1 MSELEKRVAEIVER
15 LVGDGVERGVQV
27 AVYRHGEQVVDVV
40 AGEAD
45 TGRPVTA
52 DTLFHVTST
61 GKGVTSTVVHTLVE
75 DGVLRYDMPIVELW
89 PEFGAN
95 GKDRATLRDAL
106 THSVGVPAVPAGTTP
121 ADLCDWARMCDLIAG
136 ATPWWEPGTRTGY
149 HPQTFGYVV
158 GEVVRRATG
167 KPIST
172 VLRERVAEPLGVGGE
187 LFFGVPDER
196 LGRVARHE
204 DAAAMAITPELVSG
218 VPFFRVLDGWTAA
231 PLGALPDAAYCN
243 RKDVLSADIPAG
255 GVMSARA
262 VARMY
267 AALLG
272 PVDGVRLVSPERL
285 REVTAVAAEGTD
297 AVLGFPVRRG
307 LGFDLGFHGA
317 LDSPTLFGMAGS
329 GGTAAYA
336 DPATGV
342 ALAVAKNRVS
352 AGDYST
358 FEAVSAVVSAGE

>member
-1 MSELEKRVAEIVER
+1 
-15 LVGDGVERGVQV
+15 
-27 AVYRHGEQVVDVV
+27 
-40 AGEAD
+40 
-45 TGRPVTA
+45 
-52 DTLFHVTST
+52 
-61 GKGVTSTVVHTLVE
+61 
-75 DGVLRYDMPIVELW
+75 
-89 PEFGAN
+89 
-95 GKDRATLRDAL
+95 
-106 THSVGVPAVPAGTTP
+106 
-121 ADLCDWARMCDLIAG
+121 MCELIAA

-187 LFFGVPDER
+187 LFFGVPDEH

-297 AVLGFPVRRG
+297 AVLAFPVRRG
-307 LGFDLGFHGA
+307 LGFDLGFPGV
-317 LDSPTLFGMAGS
+317 LDSPTVFGMAGS

-336 DPATGV
+336 DPVTGV

-358 FEAVSAVVSAGE
+358 FAAVGAVVSAGE